1 MIYTADFYEIAGKI
15 KNTEMTKYL
24 RDLGWREIQ
33 SKRASVKIFQIFEG
47 EEFYQADVPIDRE
60 FSDYK
65 LAIYRAVEQIA
76 KWSKKSTEHVLLEL
90 LNPLSDIFRIRIKE
104 AQEESGTIRVEDAVK
119 LFENAKKLVTAAAMD
134 LYKPSQYHLGRPD
147 ATSQELVN
155 NCRFGQTEIGSYI
168 VSLVIPF
175 TKEVEDGKLVQMN
188 LYMEEAEK
196 ANSPTRL
203 VANKIMTSI
212 QTVRQAIDDGT
223 LTEKMCPPPTR
234 TEPPPPISANFL
246 EALSAIGIDKEG
258 SEVDITVRWAPTVKS
273 NRAEVDSVKLTYDD
287 NTPIQAVVQTI
298 KSKRADEEEFDGKIS
313 ELSAA
318 PNAENRKDG
327 EVKLVYLDK
336 DNNRKTAK
344 VLLKKEDY
352 HVALEAHD
360 LGKSVR
366 VIGRLSGQKSKTI
379 EYSRFI
385 VYGLDDYS

>member
-1 MIYTADFYEIAGKI
+1 
-15 KNTEMTKYL
+15 
-24 RDLGWREIQ
+24 
-33 SKRASVKIFQIFEG
+33 
-47 EEFYQADVPIDRE
+47 
-60 FSDYK
+60 
-65 LAIYRAVEQIA
+65 
-76 KWSKKSTEHVLLEL
+76 
-90 LNPLSDIFRIRIKE
+90 
-104 AQEESGTIRVEDAVK
+104 
-119 LFENAKKLVTAAAMD
+119 MD

-147 ATSQELVN
+147 ANIQELID
-155 NCRFGQTEIGSYI
+155 NCRFGQTEIGSYV
-168 VSLVIPF
+168 VSLVLPF
-175 TKEVEDGKLVQMN
+175 TKRAEDGKLVQMN
-188 LYMEEAEK
+188 LFMEEAEK

-203 VANKIMTSI
+203 VANKIITSI
-212 QTVRQAIDDGT
+212 QTVKQAIDDGT
-223 LTEKMCPPPTR
+223 FIEMMCPPPTK

-258 SEVDITVRWAPTVKS
+258 TEVDITVRWAPTVKS
-273 NRAEVDSVKLTYDD
+273 NRAEVDSVKLTNDD
-287 NTPIQAVVQTI
+287 YKPIEAVVQAI

-318 PNAENRKDG
+318 PNAENRKEG
-327 EVKLVYLDK
+327 EIKLVYLDK
-336 DNNRKTAK
+336 NNKAKTAK